1 MADPYGTGHHSLEPE
16 DMSSFL
22 QNLLHGA
29 STSADGD
36 DGGGLFP
43 RPATE
48 ATDFMGRMRDGA
60 SAPAIEPSPSLNFS
74 DPALFY
80 GAQVKGSA
88 VNAFS
93 SAAIGDFDAT
103 GSSKRIEFEDD
114 NKGCETSDAPSNRAQ
129 PRPSKR
135 SRSAEIHNLSE
146 KRRRSRINEKLK
158 ALQTL
163 IPNSNKTDKAS
174 MLDEAIEY
182 LKQLQLQVQMLTM
195 RNGLSL
201 YPGYFQGS
209 LPSVQLP
216 SSGGEFDKG
225 NAMLNT
231 RGSATT
237 FSGNQEMLAQTSF
250 QISNQNSTAHQTME
264 NNTTNSENP
273 IALGTSI
280 QNHYGLLNQLASTK
294 GRCTIKIAFRDEL
307 LWEQFIT
314 RHLFLV
320 SKEIQCRQCPFATSS
335 RVPSPYGLPTPR
347 QGSRKCPTLWGTKNF
362 S

>member
-74 DPALFY
+74 DPSLFY

-114 NKGCETSDAPSNRAQ
+114 NKV
-129 PRPSKR
+129 
-135 SRSAEIHNLSE
+135 
-146 KRRRSRINEKLK
+146 KLFR
-158 ALQTL
+158 QYFHQL
-163 IPNSNKTDKAS
+163 IGNNYD
-174 MLDEAIEY
+174 
-182 LKQLQLQVQMLTM
+182 
-195 RNGLSL
+195 
-201 YPGYFQGS
+201 
-209 LPSVQLP
+209 
-216 SSGGEFDKG
+216 EFDQYILFILLRLFVR
-225 NAMLNT
+225 NCYSMML
-231 RGSATT
+231 
-237 FSGNQEMLAQTSF
+237 
-250 QISNQNSTAHQTME
+250 
-264 NNTTNSENP
+264 
-273 IALGTSI
+273 
-280 QNHYGLLNQLASTK
+280 
-294 GRCTIKIAFRDEL
+294 
-307 LWEQFIT
+307 
-314 RHLFLV
+314 LV
-320 SKEIQCRQCPFATSS
+320 SSYT
-335 RVPSPYGLPTPR
+335 
-347 QGSRKCPTLWGTKNF
+347 
-362 S
+362 